1 MVDFKGE
8 EILRKYLLTQN
19 NIVQVTVL
27 TALVD
32 VGVVVALEVGVVVA
46 EGVDVVEVV
55 AVAEAVAT
63 SPQ

>member
-19 NIVQVTVL
+19 NNVQVTVL
-27 TALVD
+27 TAPVD

-46 EGVDVVEVV
+46 EGVDVAEVV
-55 AVAEAVAT
+55 AAEVVAT